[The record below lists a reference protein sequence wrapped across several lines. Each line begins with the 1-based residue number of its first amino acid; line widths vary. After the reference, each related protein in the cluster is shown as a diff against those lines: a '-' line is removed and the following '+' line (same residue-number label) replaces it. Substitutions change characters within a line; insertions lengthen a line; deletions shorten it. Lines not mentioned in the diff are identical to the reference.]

1 MVFQESIGWI
11 DEVEAI
17 GVLGGRSPILNIN
30 DLALE
35 PIIWSSDGSIGPLLR
50 LDIDDVVHADG
61 PVG

>member
-1 MVFQESIGWI
+1 MVLQESIGWI
-11 DEVEAI
+11 DEVEAT
-17 GVLGGRSPILNIN
+17 GVLGSRFSNLNIN
-30 DLALE
+30 DLALV